1 MTKQELLKRYHSVLD
16 LSNRL
21 NIALQSLGAAA
32 SEFCGTEVVA
42 EICNGEEIEFRRVN
56 EEGIADAFN
65 IISIEKILDKQA
77 Q

>member
-1 MTKQELLKRYHSVLD
+1 MTKHDLLKRYHSVLD

-32 SEFCGTEVVA
+32 SEFCGTEMVA
-42 EICNGEEIEFRRVN
+42 EICNGEEIEFRKVN
-56 EEGIADAFN
+56 EDGMADAFN
-65 IISIEKILDKQA
+65 TISIEKILDKQT